1 VAAAKCKVCEAKS
14 ETIRALELANQTLLE
29 MVNLQ
34 RAIPRNDIL
43 PDPPEKAVSRNYP
56 ALVPVESADEDDPE
70 EIMARLNDPGLPE
83 EDAEQLMAQL
93 QALNTR
99 VERAD

>member
-14 ETIRALELANQTLLE
+14 ETIRALELANTVLLE

-34 RAIPRNDIL
+34 RAIPA
-43 PDPPEKAVSRNYP
+43 AVPTTMPSTEQFPQRP
-56 ALVPVESADEDDPE
+56 HLVPVESAGEDDAE
-70 EIMARLNDPGLPE
+70 EIMARLNSDALGE
-83 EDAEQLMAQL
+83 EDAEKLLSQL